1 MGLVFRKA
9 GAYLRYVEHT
19 THTGVHRNVEW
30 VADLQEA
37 TVFHRP
43 PPLRLRQEEQL
54 QDADWLE
61 ASEVRVVTLAQVSP
75 GDHKRC

>member
-61 ASEVRVVTLAQVSP
+61 ASEVRVVKLAPVSS
-75 GDHKRC
+75 GDPEHC